1 MIQRLKLALKAAAY
15 ILRHGAAGAD
25 APAMTVFR
33 VRAEG
38 GAWSSWSSDPRT
50 VHAAIDAGAQHEY
63 RELFVLPPRGVIP
76 VVGRVIDGGVRLNQ
90 HGKKLPSGTA
100 LFGTPYPAT
109 REEKETHD
117 FMESKVRGKSA

>member
-1 MIQRLKLALKAAAY
+1 MIQRLKLALRAAAY

-38 GAWSSWSSDPRT
+38 GAWSSWSSDPRALPVRPGSQYET
-50 VHAAIDAGAQHEY
+50 
-63 RELFVLPPRGVIP
+63 RELFVLPPHGIVP
-76 VVGRVIDGGVRLNQ
+76 VVGRVVDGAATLNP
-90 HGKKLPSGTA
+90 HGKALPSGTA

-117 FMESKVRGKSA
+117 FMESKVRGESS